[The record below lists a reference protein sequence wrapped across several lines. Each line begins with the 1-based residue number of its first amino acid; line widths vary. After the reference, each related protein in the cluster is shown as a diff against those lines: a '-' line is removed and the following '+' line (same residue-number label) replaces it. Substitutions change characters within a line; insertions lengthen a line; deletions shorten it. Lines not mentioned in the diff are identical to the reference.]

1 MARVVPLGSMR
12 YRGNSDVVLPRK
24 FEGTILAGG
33 AVSRVAVDASQPTVK
48 AFDGTGFAGF
58 AVHDLDDVRKVTG
71 VVKKGEGVCLRMKE
85 GETLTEGNGFAV
97 DNATSEVVAAGTA
110 DSTAING
117 EIEEL
122 GIIGLDENCNEV
134 PNCVLVNLFGGTA
147 SASGAAA
154 GVTSVNGKSG
164 DVTLVP
170 SDIGAVEEAPVDTTP
185 YERQDAGWVAAGTAA
200 APAPESTESK
210 TSNRTTAK
218 K

>member
-71 VVKKGEGVCLRMKE
+71 VVKKGEGVCLRVKE
-85 GETLTEGNGFAV
+85 GETLTEGGGFAV
-97 DNATSEVVAAGTA
+97 DNVTSEVVASGAA
-110 DSTAING
+110 DSTEING
-117 EIEEL
+117 EVEEI
-122 GIIGLDENCNEV
+122 GIIGLDENCNEI
-134 PNCVLVNLFGGTA
+134 PDCVLVNLYGGTSTA
-147 SASGAAA
+147 VGGSSGIPEAPTDGKQYGRQNSGWTEIVAAA
-154 GVTSVNGKSG
+154 G
-164 DVTLVP
+164 
-170 SDIGAVEEAPVDTTP
+170 EEP
-185 YERQDAGWVAAGTAA
+185 AA
-200 APAPESTESK
+200 APTPESAEAK
-210 TSNRTTAK
+210 TSNRSTAK